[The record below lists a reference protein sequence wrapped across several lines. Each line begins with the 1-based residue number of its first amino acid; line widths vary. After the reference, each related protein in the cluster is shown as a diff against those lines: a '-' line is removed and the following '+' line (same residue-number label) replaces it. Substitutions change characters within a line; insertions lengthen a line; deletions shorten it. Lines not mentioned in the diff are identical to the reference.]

1 MCSKTISFLAA
12 GAQRR
17 RNTLFSLRRIS
28 RHIRQ
33 PTHFSHPELLAKDER
48 KNNCFYNNNFF
59 ADSPSWDIKDRVW
72 GQEKKTNG
80 VNKAQASPFH
90 IFYP

>member
-48 KNNCFYNNNFF
+48 KNNIKMIINNKFSAVQSF
-59 ADSPSWDIKDRVW
+59 LVYQRQSLETGEED
-72 GQEKKTNG
+72 
-80 VNKAQASPFH
+80 
-90 IFYP
+90 

>member
-1 MCSKTISFLAA
+1 MVGGRGWTLMAAPMCSRTISFLAG

-48 KNNCFYNNNFF
+48 KNNIKIINNKFSAVQSF
-59 ADSPSWDIKDRVW
+59 LVYQ
-72 GQEKKTNG
+72 GQSLGTGEED
-80 VNKAQASPFH
+80 
-90 IFYP
+90 

>member
-1 MCSKTISFLAA
+1 MRKGRGLGKSLCEWALMAGGRGWTLMAAPMCSRTISFLAG
-12 GAQRR
+12 GAQRRR

-48 KNNCFYNNNFF
+48 KNNCFL
-59 ADSPSWDIKDRVW
+59 I
-72 GQEKKTNG
+72 
-80 VNKAQASPFH
+80 
-90 IFYP
+90 

>member
-1 MCSKTISFLAA
+1 MAGGRGWTLMAAPMCSRSISFLAG

-48 KNNCFYNNNFF
+48 KNNIKIINNKFS
-59 ADSPSWDIKDRVW
+59 AVQSYLVYQRQSLETGEED
-72 GQEKKTNG
+72 
-80 VNKAQASPFH
+80 
-90 IFYP
+90 

>member
-1 MCSKTISFLAA
+1 MVGGRGWTLMAAPMCSRTISFLAG

-48 KNNCFYNNNFF
+48 KNNCFYNNNIFAVQFF
-59 ADSPSWDIKDRVW
+59 LGYQRQSLGTGEED
-72 GQEKKTNG
+72 
-80 VNKAQASPFH
+80 
-90 IFYP
+90 